1 MEREKMIN
9 EAIERMEILEL
20 LDLSEESVISDFKE
34 NNIIYASSPMNLGVM
49 VGVLYKLSDAERRL
63 VRKIEKKYDILVY
76 HIIKNETSIGVMY
89 ALLSV
94 SSNEDEWKADRAAL
108 KDIDREAAHPLAYV
122 WNAGQVREE
131 EENLSDGYG
140 EWGSISIV
148 KGQGG
153 LCWIL

>member
-63 VRKIEKKYDILVY
+63 VRKIEKK
-76 HIIKNETSIGVMY
+76 S
-89 ALLSV
+89 
-94 SSNEDEWKADRAAL
+94 
-108 KDIDREAAHPLAYV
+108 
-122 WNAGQVREE
+122 
-131 EENLSDGYG
+131 SDGQIMKKITGYF
-140 EWGSISIV
+140 
-148 KGQGG
+148 K
-153 LCWIL
+153 